1 MFSDSQLDQAAAN
14 RNKRQQL
21 DHLLRISA
29 PHERVIL
36 AGIGL
41 AFLALVVWVSFGS
54 IARSVVL
61 EGVLLKPGVR
71 HEIVSAELGHLV
83 KFMVDPGDQVEE
95 GDPIARQTVPELDR
109 EVVALRDQI
118 EILEAG
124 IRQVGGDGTHS
135 LLASAQEALLQM
147 ESRRAAKEVIV
158 SHMSGEV
165 MALRVAPGDYLP
177 AGSAV
182 AQLRNQGNQTLQ
194 AVLQVGSRI
203 AKRLQPGM
211 QASVEFM
218 MPDGTM
224 RETDGAVASIT
235 SGPLPHWL
243 AAFRPED
250 MNAVHRV
257 DIAFDPSTN
266 QQGPAVPDGT
276 PCRVR
281 IMLGQHSLIA
291 LLDPEQI

>member
-1 MFSDSQLDQAAAN
+1 MFNDLQLNQAAAN

-21 DHLLRISA
+21 DHLLRIVA

-36 AGIGL
+36 ASIGFAL
-41 AFLALVVWVSFGS
+41 LALVVWVIFGS
-54 IARSVVL
+54 IVRSVTV

-71 HEIVSAELGHLV
+71 HEVVSVEPGHLV
-83 KFMVDPGDQVEE
+83 KFLVDLGDQVEE
-95 GDPIARQTVPELDR
+95 GDPIARQTVPELER
-109 EVVALRDQI
+109 EMIALRDQI

-147 ESRRAAKEVIV
+147 EGRRVAKEVVV

-165 MALRVAPGDYLP
+165 MALEVAPGDYLP
-177 AGSAV
+177 AGSVV
-182 AQLRNQGNQTLQ
+182 AQLRNHEDKPLQ
-194 AVLQVGSRI
+194 AVLQVDSRI
-203 AKRLQPGM
+203 AKRLQVGM
-211 QASVEFM
+211 QASVEIV
-218 MPDGTM
+218 MPDGTVH
-224 RETDGAVASIT
+224 EVDGEVASIT

-243 AAFRPED
+243 AAFRPEGT
-250 MNAVHRV
+250 NYAHRV
-257 DIAFDPSTN
+257 DIALDFQLD
-266 QQGPAVPDGT
+266 PAVSDGT

-281 IMLGQHSLIA
+281 IVLGQHSLIA

>member
-1 MFSDSQLDQAAAN
+1 MFSDLQLDQAAAN

-21 DHLLRISA
+21 DHLLRIVA

-41 AFLALVVWVSFGS
+41 AFLAFVVWVSFGS

-83 KFMVDPGDQVEE
+83 KFMVAPGDQVEE

-124 IRQVGGDGTHS
+124 IRQVGGDGTHA

-165 MALRVAPGDYLP
+165 MALRVAPGDYVP
-177 AGSAV
+177 AGLAV
-182 AQLRNQGNQTLQ
+182 AQLRNQGNQPLQ

-211 QASVEFM
+211 PASVEFM
-218 MPDGTM
+218 MPDGM
-224 RETDGAVASIT
+224 MHETDGAVASIT

-243 AAFRPED
+243 AAFRPGD
-250 MNAVHRV
+250 TNAVHRV
-257 DIAFDPSTN
+257 DIVFDP

>member
-1 MFSDSQLDQAAAN
+1 MFNDLQLNQAAAN

-21 DHLLRISA
+21 DHLLRIVA

-36 AGIGL
+36 ASIGL
-41 AFLALVVWVSFGS
+41 ALLALVVWVIFGS
-54 IARSVVL
+54 IVRSVTV

-71 HEIVSAELGHLV
+71 HEVVSVEPGHLV
-83 KFMVDPGDQVEE
+83 KFLVDLGDQVEE
-95 GDPIARQTVPELDR
+95 GNPIARQTVPELER
-109 EVVALRDQI
+109 EMIALRDQI

-147 ESRRAAKEVIV
+147 EGRRVAKEVVV

-165 MALRVAPGDYLP
+165 MALEAAPGDYLP
-177 AGSAV
+177 AGSVV
-182 AQLRNQGNQTLQ
+182 AQLRNHEDKPLQ
-194 AVLQVGSRI
+194 AVLQVDSRI
-203 AKRLQPGM
+203 AKRLQVGM
-211 QASVEFM
+211 QASVEIA
-218 MPDGTM
+218 MPDGTV
-224 RETDGAVASIT
+224 REVDGEVASIA

-243 AAFRPED
+243 AAFRPEGT
-250 MNAVHRV
+250 NYVHRV
-257 DIAFDPSTN
+257 DITLDS
-266 QQGPAVPDGT
+266 QLDPAVSDGT

-281 IMLGQHSLIA
+281 IVLGQHSLIA